1 MWFKNDFFD
10 KKHHSTLLAQAL
22 KGLGNPFEW
31 NELFHLNF
39 PRTPAST
46 KSFVIL
52 HFRYPPGYYVSAL
65 VLPRWSLTNA
75 TSSREGILVVGDYWW
90 VGRPILFQI
99 SQEHWIWN
107 WCICYF
113 DIYRETFIVKKLRNI
128 WERCQL
134 VFSMNKQAFWIGK
147 PFSFQLSREPASAL
161 SFPL

>member
-1 MWFKNDFFD
+1 MKRIIFFD

-52 HFRYPPGYYVSAL
+52 HFRFPPGYYVGAL

-75 TSSREGILVVGDYWW
+75 TSSREGIMVIIDELDALFCFKFPKNVEFEIGVF
-90 VGRPILFQI
+90 VIL
-99 SQEHWIWN
+99 
-107 WCICYF
+107 
-113 DIYRETFIVKKLRNI
+113 TFSVKHSL
-128 WERCQL
+128 
-134 VFSMNKQAFWIGK
+134 
-147 PFSFQLSREPASAL
+147 
-161 SFPL
+161 